1 MLTVTVKFLGLGGGR
16 GGALNSEISITA
28 EGGGGG
34 GKCIENQFLAVRG
47 QGFQF
52 RTFHVQLNR
61 TFVRAAFTFLSQG
74 LTLDNL

>member
-1 MLTVTVKFLGLGGGR
+1 MKYQLRLGGG
-16 GGALNSEISITA
+16 E
-28 EGGGGG
+28 GGG

-61 TFVRAAFTFLSQG
+61 TFVRAALTFLSQG
-74 LTLDNL
+74 LTPDDL